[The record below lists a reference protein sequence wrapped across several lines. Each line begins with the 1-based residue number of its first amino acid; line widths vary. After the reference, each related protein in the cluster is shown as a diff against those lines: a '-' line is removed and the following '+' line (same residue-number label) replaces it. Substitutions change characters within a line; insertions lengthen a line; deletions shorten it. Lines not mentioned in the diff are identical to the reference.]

1 MSKNASTACC
11 RTSASATDGTV
22 IGHCRALA
30 SLTIPNEHTARTI
43 RMKVDGR
50 QVEGRVRSSI
60 WKFASSAESVGP
72 LRRFQMET
80 GTSGRVPVAGRSH
93 SRAFSV
99 KLERAW
105 PSSGRPSR
113 WCQARVLAL
122 QAHQIPNCR
131 PPSRKTC
138 AACCSISR
146 TMSAARLT
154 SCTRPTH

>member
-1 MSKNASTACC
+1 MSKNASTAC
-11 RTSASATDGTV
+11 RTSDSAADGTGTV
-22 IGHCRALA
+22 GHCGTLA
-30 SLTIPNEHTARTI
+30 SLATPIKHTVRAT

-154 SCTRPTH
+154 SCTRPTD